1 MASPL
6 PRRAEPPEDVE
17 WEDGTVGAELPPD
30 SVEWEDEA
38 ALPVEAATQAPADP
52 GVLAA
57 IRASFGQGGLKGGSD
72 EVIGGL
78 TRALGPSGVPGHT
91 SADVYRRA
99 RDAEREVLRG
109 AQEHYPVPSLLADLS
124 GDLASDFLA
133 TRLGVPRV
141 GSTPSN
147 VAEGALSGYNRSEAD
162 LTEGR
167 ATPENHLAACTETAA
182 GGAMGYVAPKV
193 GEKVGKG
200 LSGAGAWAGRKA
212 GGMLSEGAT
221 SLEEGLRRFAQ
232 ERALKAAGYIQKDF
246 PRAAKKLERLRQSG
260 QTLLD
265 EPGLIRPGT
274 SSATIA
280 DRLEPLVER
289 EGASIGRYLDEAD
302 ASAVAQDLAFTEG
315 TFNPYPFLERAR
327 REIVQPALEDP
338 SLRPQGRT
346 LEGWLSRLRETD
358 ASLAGRG
365 EPFTF
370 RRANEVKGN
379 LQDGIFNNR
388 GDVKTNK
395 GLANQLQRQMIDA
408 IDEQATPLLGREGVE
423 GFQAARS
430 KYGTFKEALDKSTQG
445 ANRETGN
452 NFLRIDDR
460 QAAEAGAMVAGAPG
474 AAVAGGA
481 SKLLR
486 GRGDSVAAVGA
497 DRLVKS
503 GALGR
508 LPGPEALA
516 AAGAVAGAAGGRV
529 VQTALSTTDWLNM
542 ATEQN
547 PEALGPYAE
556 TLAQAKADGR
566 LAMVH
571 YMLEQKDPQYREMLA
586 SARAG
591 GVQ

>member
-1 MASPL
+1 MAGVRPEEEEDEVVSEEFLLGVADEDEVVSEEELFGMASGGP
-6 PRRAEPPEDVE
+6 PR
-17 WEDGTVGAELPPD
+17 
-30 SVEWEDEA
+30 EA
-38 ALPVEAATQAPADP
+38 ALPADP

-124 GDLASDFLA
+124 GDLASDFLVS
-133 TRLGVPRV
+133 RLGVPGV
-141 GSTPSN
+141 GSTPYN
-147 VAEGALSGYNRSEAD
+147 VAVGALSGFNRSEAD
-162 LTEGR
+162 LSEGR
-167 ATPENHLAACTETAA
+167 ATPENIMAAGTETAA

-193 GEKVGKG
+193 GEKIGKG

-212 GGMLSEGAT
+212 GGMLSDGAT

-280 DRLEPLVER
+280 DRLEPIVER
-289 EGASIGRYLDEAD
+289 EGKAIGRYLDDAD
-302 ASAVAQDLAFTEG
+302 AAAGSSFAYDPARLAAQAET
-315 TFNPYPFLERAR
+315 TIAT
-327 REIVQPALEDP
+327 PALENP
-338 SLRPQGRT
+338 SVYGQGQRVAT
-346 LEGWLSRLRETD
+346 WIERLRAAER
-358 ASLAGRG
+358 AKAARG
-365 EPFTF
+365 DPLTF
-370 RRANEVKGN
+370 REANAIKGD
-379 LQDGIFNNR
+379 LQDLTFNNR
-388 GDVKTNK
+388 GDVPISQRR
-395 GLANQLQRQMIDA
+395 ADQLQRLMTRDLDQQMRPFIGEDA
-408 IDEQATPLLGREGVE
+408 LRE
-423 GFQAARS
+423 FRNARS

-529 VQTALSTTDWLNM
+529 VQTAMSTTDWLNM